1 MQWGGRMRIVQKIR
15 KLFNKMEN
23 SSVTIIKAGISVCSA
38 VFTAAAIL
46 YVLLIYSDMDYT
58 TGMYWIRQISLFG
71 GRLLLAFTFPV
82 FIAEL
87 TYMYRGCK

>member
-1 MQWGGRMRIVQKIR
+1 MQWGGRMRIVRKIR
-15 KLFNKMEN
+15 KLFNKMES
-23 SSVTIIKAGISVCSA
+23 SSVKIMKAGISVCAA